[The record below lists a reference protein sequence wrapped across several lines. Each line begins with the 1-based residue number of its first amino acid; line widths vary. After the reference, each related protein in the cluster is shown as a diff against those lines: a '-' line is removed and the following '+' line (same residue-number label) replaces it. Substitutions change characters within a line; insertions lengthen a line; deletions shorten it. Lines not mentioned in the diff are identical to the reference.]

1 MLVIK
6 KIMIV
11 LACILMSGVRDKSED
26 TTFKFL
32 FPANE
37 TRKVDLEFQDQR
49 TTLTFVPWDSLR
61 VASVSLALSGGK
73 YACLWVGEMPYV
85 IWLEAG
91 KPWTARFEGNR
102 WFFEWVGA
110 NVNNYLN

>member
-11 LACILMSGVRDKSED
+11 LACILMSGVRDKSD

-73 YACLWVGEMPYV
+73 YACL
-85 IWLEAG
+85 
-91 KPWTARFEGNR
+91 
-102 WFFEWVGA
+102 
-110 NVNNYLN
+110 

>member
-61 VASVSLALSGGK
+61 VASVSLALSDAK
-73 YACLWVGEMPYV
+73 YTCLCVGEKPYD
-85 IWLEAG
+85 I
-91 KPWTARFEGNR
+91 
-102 WFFEWVGA
+102 
-110 NVNNYLN
+110 

>member
-32 FPANE
+32 FPEMRREKLISNFR
-37 TRKVDLEFQDQR
+37 TNGQR
-49 TTLTFVPWDSLR
+49 
-61 VASVSLALSGGK
+61 
-73 YACLWVGEMPYV
+73 
-85 IWLEAG
+85 
-91 KPWTARFEGNR
+91 
-102 WFFEWVGA
+102 
-110 NVNNYLN
+110 